1 MTLVDLFGSAL
12 KCHADRVALRWKEGE
27 DWKEFSYANLAAAV
41 NAVAKGLVARGTAP
55 GDRICIMSENR
66 PEWIVCDLAALWVGA
81 VTVPIYSTGS
91 METARFI
98 LKHSEARMIFASPL
112 CFKAVAEGKRSSQ
125 LLVGF
130 GAGDPTFEELR
141 REGEKVPDAE
151 ITARRKA
158 IRPDDVATIIYTS
171 GTTGDPKG
179 VMLTHANI
187 ISNIEATTSCVYVG
201 CGDRTLSFLP
211 LSHAFER
218 TAGIFAMLYK
228 GVTISFARDMTTLA
242 EDLLDV
248 RPTFLI
254 TVPRMLEKF
263 HARVRGVV
271 ARKPRLLRRLFEVA
285 LRSGKRNP
293 LFPLYDFVFFRRVR
307 KGFGGCA
314 RIVISGG
321 AALAPEIARFFD
333 AVGVPILEGYGL
345 TETSPVVSV
354 NRPGKNKI
362 GTIGPPLPG
371 VEVKIAPDGEILVRG
386 PNVMKGYYKDPQATV
401 EAIDSDGWF
410 ATGDIGEI
418 DGGGYLRITDRK
430 KDLIVT
436 SGGKKV
442 APQPIESELR
452 ADPLIQ
458 HVCLVGEGRNY
469 IAALI
474 VPNFE
479 VLAYKARGAG
489 IDFSTRE
496 ELVRH
501 AQVRSW
507 FEEVVTRVN
516 APRSSFET
524 VKRFELLACDWTV
537 DAGELTPTLKIRRQE
552 IAKRFKRA
560 IEELY
565 FPVASFPEEGNKVG
579 ER

>member
-1 MTLVDLFGSAL
+1 MTLVELLGTAFARYGPFA
-12 KCHADRVALRWKEGE
+12 ALRWKDGV
-27 DWKEFSYANLAAAV
+27 WKELRYADLAADV
-41 NAVAKGLVARGTAP
+41 NAVAKGFVVRGIAP
-55 GDRICIMSENR
+55 GDRICILSGSR
-66 PEWIVCDLAALWVGA
+66 PEWVVCDLAALWIGA
-81 VTVPIYSTGS
+81 VTVPIYSTS
-91 METARFI
+91 SLAVTRFI
-98 LKHSEARMIFASPL
+98 LEQSEAKLIVASEACL
-112 CFKAVAEGKRSSQ
+112 KTAREGKSASQ

-130 GAGDPTFEELR
+130 GTGDVTLEKLR
-141 REGEKVPDAE
+141 REGAKVPDAE

-158 IRPDDVATIIYTS
+158 IRPEDVVTIIYTS
-171 GTTGDPKG
+171 GTTGEPKG
-179 VMLTHANI
+179 VMLTHANLV
-187 ISNIEATTSCVYVG
+187 SNVKAMTACVPVG

-228 GVTISFARDMTTLA
+228 GVTICFARDMTTLA

-263 HARVRGVV
+263 HARVREV
-271 ARKPRLLRRLFEVA
+271 AAARPKFLRRLFERG
-285 LRSGKRNP
+285 LRSGKRSP
-293 LFPLYDFVFFRRVR
+293 LVLLYDFFFFRRVR

-314 RIVISGG
+314 RLVISGG

-333 AVGVPILEGYGL
+333 TVGVPILEGYGL

-362 GTIGPPLPG
+362 GTVGLPVPE

-386 PNVMKGYYKDPQATV
+386 PNVMKGYYKDSQATAEV
-401 EAIDSDGWF
+401 IDSEGWF

-418 DGGGYLRITDRK
+418 DGEGFLRITDRK
-430 KDLIVT
+430 KDLLVT

-442 APQPIESELR
+442 APQPIENDLR
-452 ADPLIQ
+452 TDPLIQ
-458 HVCLVGEGRNY
+458 HVCLLGDGRNY

-479 VLAYKARGAG
+479 ALASKARLAG
-489 IDFSTRE
+489 LGFSTRE
-496 ELVRH
+496 ELVKN
-501 AQVRSW
+501 AEVRSW
-507 FEEVVTRVN
+507 FEKIVARVN
-516 APRSSFET
+516 ASRSSYET
-524 VKRFELLACDWTV
+524 IKRFGLLACDWTV
-537 DAGELTPTLKIRRQE
+537 GTGELTPTLKIRRRE
-552 IAKRFKRA
+552 IARRYKQE

-565 FPVASFPEEGNKVG
+565 FPVDAVPEEGNKAG
-579 ER
+579 KR